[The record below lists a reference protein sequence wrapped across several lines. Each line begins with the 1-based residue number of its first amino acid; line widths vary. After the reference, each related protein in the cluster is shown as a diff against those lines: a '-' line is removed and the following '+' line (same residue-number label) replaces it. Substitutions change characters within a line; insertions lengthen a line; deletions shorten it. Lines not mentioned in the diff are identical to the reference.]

1 MAGLQKILIILLVL
15 VLVLLALVFSLNNQ
29 MAVSLNFLLFETQPH
44 GVAVWIIMAFVV
56 GALVGVLTTILAT
69 VRNSV
74 SRRTLQK
81 RLDRAEQAL
90 GKSRAQNYRPL

>member
-44 GVAVWIIMAFVV
+44 GVAVWMIMAFVV
-56 GALVGVLTTILAT
+56 GALVGVLMTMLST
-69 VRNSV
+69 VRTSV
-74 SRRTLQK
+74 SRRTSVAAADSCSGCWL
-81 RLDRAEQAL
+81 ACGPA
-90 GKSRAQNYRPL
+90 GKQ

>member
-56 GALVGVLTTILAT
+56 GASGASGSSTALLT
-69 VRNSV
+69 RRCSCGR
-74 SRRTLQK
+74 SRSL
-81 RLDRAEQAL
+81 
-90 GKSRAQNYRPL
+90 SRSRGR